1 MKELENKKKSILEN
15 RQRERNNAKKN
26 TSKINHNNFKSG
38 SLNKEKE
45 KEKTEI
51 ITPHVFSEEFTKD
64 LNKKVI
70 LLQHFKAYLLEED
83 KNAPIERKESENIDE
98 KHYVYVKKWMKTKHA
113 ILFRLS
119 NKIVQV
125 SFLDQTEI
133 ILSSETK
140 IVTYLDKKG
149 VRSTFALNTA
159 LDSNNYEMTK
169 RLKYTKQI
177 LMHMLTSKNN
187 TGGQSSTNNVTGST
201 VKHSHI

>member
-1 MKELENKKKSILEN
+1 
-15 RQRERNNAKKN
+15 
-26 TSKINHNNFKSG
+26 
-38 SLNKEKE
+38 
-45 KEKTEI
+45 
-51 ITPHVFSEEFTKD
+51 
-64 LNKKVI
+64 
-70 LLQHFKAYLLEED
+70 
-83 KNAPIERKESENIDE
+83 
-98 KHYVYVKKWMKTKHA
+98 MKTKHA

-159 LDSNNYEMTK
+159 LDSNNNEMTK

-177 LMHMLTSKNN
+177 LMHMLNSKNP
-187 TGGQSSTNNVTGST
+187 TGGQPSSNNITSST
-201 VKHSHI
+201 VKHSQIQGNH